1 MKKALIV
8 TTVASTIDQF
18 LMPSICVLVNLGYR
32 VDVACNFENGSTC
45 NLTQIELLKN
55 KFDTM
60 NVKCLHICFS
70 RSVTN
75 IIDNYNAYKKLLNII
90 KNEKYSLV
98 HCHTPIAAMCTRLAC
113 RSVRKKGTKVIY
125 TAHGFHFYK
134 GAPLKNW
141 LIYYPVEKFCS
152 HFTDVLITIN
162 NEDYEL
168 ASKKM
173 KAKKVV
179 YVPGVGIDLEKFS
192 QCTVDINEKRK
203 ELGIPENAFVLL
215 SVGELNHN
223 KNHEAVIKAIK
234 NKDVYYLIAGKGGLQ
249 EYLQNEIDDCG
260 LNGRVKLLG
269 FRTDIKE
276 LLSVA
281 DVFVFPSYREGL
293 SVALMEAMANGKP
306 CVVSKIRGNVDLID
320 EGKGGFLCSP
330 GDSAAFAQAIE
341 KLAADENLRNR
352 MGEYNKQ
359 RIKDF
364 DLAVVNEMVKS
375 IYQSVLKD

>member
-1 MKKALIV
+1 MKILYV
-8 TTVASTIDQF
+8 TTI
-18 LMPSICVLVNLGYR
+18 
-32 VDVACNFENGSTC
+32 GSTMDFFKSFI
-45 NLTQIELLKN
+45 NQLIDEGHTVDNATNDTERKVPDLYYELGCKVYRI
-55 KFDTM
+55 D
-60 NVKCLHICFS
+60 CS
-70 RSVTN
+70 RSPFKTGN
-75 IIDNYNAYKKLLNII
+75 IRAIKQLKKLCEEN
-90 KNEKYSLV
+90 KYDIV

-113 RSVRKKGTKVIY
+113 RGVRKKGTKVIY

-192 QCTVDINEKRK
+192 KCTVDINEKRK
-203 ELGIPENAFVLL
+203 ELGIPKNAFILL

-281 DVFVFPSYREGL
+281 DVFVFPSFREGL
-293 SVALMEAMANGKP
+293 SVSLMESMSNGKP
-306 CVVSKIRGNVDLID
+306 CIVSKIRGNVDLID

-359 RIKDF
+359 RIKEF
-364 DLAVVNEMVKS
+364 DLAVVNEMMKN